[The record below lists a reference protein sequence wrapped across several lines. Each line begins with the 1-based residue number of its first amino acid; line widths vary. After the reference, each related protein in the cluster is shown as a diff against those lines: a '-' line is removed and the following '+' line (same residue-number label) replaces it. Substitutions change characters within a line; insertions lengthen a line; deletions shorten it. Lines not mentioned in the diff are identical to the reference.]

1 MLGLLLLTLSITADN
16 ILFMDETGFYQRQYY
31 TRSWSPIGKPCYAKI
46 DANKGKRLNLMGAMR
61 LNDFKLIAPVTFEG
75 GCNRVIVE
83 NWLHTLGQS
92 LPKDDKGN
100 YPKRVLVL
108 DNARFHHGGDL
119 KQIAELYNIE
129 LTYLPPYSPELNPI
143 EQLWAVIKQ
152 KVRLT
157 LSNFDTLKECVE
169 SCLV

>member
-1 MLGLLLLTLSITADN
+1 
-16 ILFMDETGFYQRQYY
+16 
-31 TRSWSPIGKPCYAKI
+31 
-46 DANKGKRLNLMGAMR
+46 MR
-61 LNDFKLIAPVTFEG
+61 LNAFEIIAPITFEG
-75 GCNRVIVE
+75 GCKRVIVE

-92 LPKDDKGN
+92 LPKDENGC
-100 YPKRVLVL
+100 YPKRILIM

-119 KQIAELYNIE
+119 QQIAKQYNIE
-129 LTYLPPYSPELNPI
+129 LKYLPPYSPELNPI

-157 LSNFDTLKECVE
+157 LSNFSSLKECVE

>member
-1 MLGLLLLTLSITADN
+1 MLALLLLTLSITADN

-31 TRSWSPIGKPCYAKI
+31 ARSWSPIGKPCYAKI
-46 DANKGKRLNLMGAMR
+46 DANKGKRLNLIGAMR
-61 LNDFKLIAPVTFEG
+61 LNAFEIIAPITFEG
-75 GCNRVIVE
+75 GCKRVIVE

-92 LPKDDKGN
+92 LPKDENGC
-100 YPKRVLVL
+100 YPKRILIM

-119 KQIAELYNIE
+119 QQIAKQYNIE
-129 LTYLPPYSPELNPI
+129 LKYLPPYSPELNPI
-143 EQLWAVIKQ
+143 EPLWSVIKQ

-157 LSNFDTLKECVE
+157 LSNFSSLKECVE

>member
-1 MLGLLLLTLSITADN
+1 MLALLLLTLSITADN

-31 TRSWSPIGKPCYAKI
+31 ARSWSPIGKPCYAKI
-46 DANKGKRLNLMGAMR
+46 DANKGKRLNLIGAMR
-61 LNDFKLIAPVTFEG
+61 LNAFEIIAPITFAG
-75 GCNRVIVE
+75 GCKRVIVE

-92 LPKDDKGN
+92 LPKDENGC
-100 YPKRVLVL
+100 YPKRILIM

-119 KQIAELYNIE
+119 QQIAKQYNIE
-129 LTYLPPYSPELNPI
+129 LKYLPPYSPELNPI

-157 LSNFDTLKECVE
+157 LSNFSSLKECVE